1 MAQASPWFPRP
12 VKRFTLTVSEQ
23 LIWADGNPVRS
34 VLLNGSFPGPEI
46 RVQVG
51 DRVLINVTNAMADK
65 NTTLHVHGMSQR
77 MTPSSD
83 GTPLVS
89 QWPIAPGNWFE
100 YELVTAEQDIG
111 TYYYHSHVALQAVT
125 APGPFIVE
133 GNVPSIHKSVREERT
148 LVLGDWYWQESTKI
162 AAGLLANPFRWPGSV
177 KSIVLNG
184 RGLNACN
191 ATVAQLN
198 AKLSCADTSASP
210 SVISVPYSTSVRL
223 RLIGAHVLSYT
234 AFGILSHTLDII
246 AADGTYLEPIRNQA
260 HVEILP
266 GQRYDLVLRSKSAEE
281 VRAEGKGGCYWI
293 RMESRW
299 RSPTWGGWGLLAYP
313 SCTPVARARTMRAG
327 PPLPPG
333 TTTDSAH
340 LLPGAKFGWIADEF
354 APLRWSG
361 ADRMADAPRD
371 EEVVRRIV
379 IHSQQI
385 RALPNDTGSRF
396 IENGHTYNEDD
407 TTPVP
412 YLIKIFNKLVD
423 EPSYE
428 RAMQGTPKGYDK
440 LTDTYVAKSGEVFD
454 VVLINN
460 ASELGR
466 NVESHPWH
474 GHSFKQ
480 WTIASGMGNF
490 SEQALTAARAHGY
503 KRPIARDT
511 HAVWPGPGAS
521 ALNETL
527 PANSSGGWTMIRY
540 RVAQDG
546 LDAGA
551 WLLHCH
557 VLLHAVMGMSVT
569 LIFDAPRLAAATGY
583 DR

>member
-1 MAQASPWFPRP
+1 
-12 VKRFTLTVSEQ
+12 
-23 LIWADGNPVRS
+23 
-34 VLLNGSFPGPEI
+34 
-46 RVQVG
+46 
-51 DRVLINVTNAMADK
+51 
-65 NTTLHVHGMSQR
+65 
-77 MTPSSD
+77 
-83 GTPLVS
+83 
-89 QWPIAPGNWFE
+89 
-100 YELVTAEQDIG
+100 VTA
-111 TYYYHSHVALQAVT
+111 H
-125 APGPFIVE
+125 GPFIVE

-266 GQRYDLVLRSKSAEE
+266 GQ
-281 VRAEGKGGCYWI
+281 GTIWFCGPI
-293 RMESRW
+293 
-299 RSPTWGGWGLLAYP
+299 
-313 SCTPVARARTMRAG
+313 ARARTMRAG
-327 PPLPPG
+327 QPLPPG

-546 LDAGA
+546 LDA
-551 WLLHCH
+551 
-557 VLLHAVMGMSVT
+557 
-569 LIFDAPRLAAATGY
+569 
-583 DR
+583 